1 MQASTSSTY
10 TWSDVYVSSVDACF
24 SKTAYY
30 VSHLSGPN
38 SISYP
43 AVGCAESPCRSV
55 DITLPTGSDDIDSY
69 QIEIHYS
76 ALSGATLTGSDLIK
90 TVEINFNFRSPYQI
104 DSGLNYI
111 STITDSDF
119 DS

>member
-1 MQASTSSTY
+1 MTQTININKVQASTSSTY

-43 AVGCAESPCRSV
+43 AAGCAESPCRSV
-55 DITLPTGSDDIDSY
+55 DIALPTGSDEVDMY
-69 QIEIHYS
+69 
-76 ALSGATLTGSDLIK
+76 
-90 TVEINFNFRSPYQI
+90 
-104 DSGLNYI
+104 
-111 STITDSDF
+111 
-119 DS
+119 